1 MDGGSTG
8 AADDLECAA
17 MEQDNEHIAPEKG
30 ERIAKILARA
40 GIGSRRDVERWIA
53 EGRISLNGAVVTTP
67 ATLVAST
74 EGITFDGQPV
84 AAPAP
89 TQLWKLHKPAGVVT
103 TARDP
108 EGRTTIFDILPKRM
122 PRVVAV
128 GRLDLNTEGLILL
141 TNDGA
146 LARWLELP
154 AHGLARRYR
163 VRVHGRV
170 DEAALAALADGVTI
184 DGVTY
189 GGIDAR
195 LDKQQ
200 GANAWLSVV
209 LREGKNREVRRVMEH
224 LGLKVNRLI
233 RVAYGPFALGALE
246 KGMVEPVSPQIL
258 RKEFPAFFGLP
269 AATPEGSPDKPKRR
283 NRAGWAKAKPKT
295 QPRPNARKRQQAPE
309 RG

>member
-1 MDGGSTG
+1 MDQ
-8 AADDLECAA
+8 DR
-17 MEQDNEHIAPEKG
+17 QDNAPPKG
-30 ERIAKILARA
+30 ERIAKLLARA
-40 GIGSRRDVERWIA
+40 GIGSRREVERWIG
-53 EGRISLNGAVVTTP
+53 EGRISIDGVVVTTP
-67 ATLVAST
+67 ATLVTST

-89 TQLWKLHKPAGVVT
+89 TQLWKLHKPEGVVT
-103 TARDP
+103 TTHDP
-108 EGRTTIFDILPKRM
+108 EGRATIFDLLPKRM

-128 GRLDLNTEGLILL
+128 GRLDLTTEGLILL

-170 DEAALAALADGVTI
+170 DEAQLASLADGVTI
-184 DGVTY
+184 DGITY

-200 GANAWLSVV
+200 GANAWLTVV

-246 KGMVEPVSPQIL
+246 KNMVEPVSPEIL
-258 RKEFPAFFGLP
+258 RKEFPAFFGLAAP
-269 AATPEGSPDKPKRR
+269 AAATTGDKPKARS
-283 NRAGWAKAKPKT
+283 RAGWAKAKPKKN
-295 QPRPNARKRQQAPE
+295 QRPNAHKRRIE
-309 RG
+309 RERP

>member
-1 MDGGSTG
+1 MDQ
-8 AADDLECAA
+8 DR
-17 MEQDNEHIAPEKG
+17 QDNPPEKG
-30 ERIAKILARA
+30 ERIAKLLARA
-40 GIGSRRDVERWIA
+40 GIGSRRDVERWIG
-53 EGRISLNGAVVTTP
+53 EKRISINGVVVTTP
-67 ATLVAST
+67 ATLVTST
-74 EGITFDGQPV
+74 EGITFDGHAV

-89 TQLWKLHKPAGVVT
+89 TQLWKLHKPEGVVT

-108 EGRTTIFDILPKRM
+108 EGRATIFDLLPKRM

-128 GRLDLNTEGLILL
+128 GRLDLTTEGLILL

-170 DEAALAALADGVTI
+170 DEAQLVTLADGVTI
-184 DGVTY
+184 EGVTY
-189 GGIDAR
+189 GGIDAK

-200 GANAWLSVV
+200 GANAWLTVV

-246 KGMVEPVSPQIL
+246 KNMVEPVSPEIL
-258 RKEFPAFFGLP
+258 RKEFPAFFGIAAEP
-269 AATPEGSPDKPKRR
+269 ATGDKAQRR
-283 NRAGWAKAKPKT
+283 NNRAGWAKAKPKKN
-295 QPRPNARKRQQAPE
+295 QRPNAHKRRQAPE